1 MWLGSRQ
8 FAKYIIGFFMAIG
21 KCFSVIVK
29 SINSDSV
36 LDPNL
41 IIERVVG
48 KSQWI
53 WLGLIQ
59 IKNVNKK
66 IEIYAKI
73 ESLNPFSLRVH
84 IS

>member
-1 MWLGSRQ
+1 
-8 FAKYIIGFFMAIG
+8 MAIG

-73 ESLNPFSLRVH
+73 ESLFPFSLRV
-84 IS
+84 SES

>member
-29 SINSDSV
+29 SINLDSV

-41 IIERVVG
+41 IMGVELRIKVWY
-48 KSQWI
+48 KS
-53 WLGLIQ
+53 
-59 IKNVNKK
+59 IK
-66 IEIYAKI
+66 AKNN
-73 ESLNPFSLRVH
+73 EFLRKTVCLN
-84 IS
+84 

>member
-41 IIERVVG
+41 IMGRIED
-48 KSQWI
+48 KSRWYGQ
-53 WLGLIQ
+53 
-59 IKNVNKK
+59 V
-66 IEIYAKI
+66 
-73 ESLNPFSLRVH
+73 
-84 IS
+84 

>member
-36 LDPNL
+36 LDLNL
-41 IIERVVG
+41 IIGRVEDKGRWVW
-48 KSQWI
+48 S
-53 WLGLIQ
+53 GLIQ
-59 IKNVNKK
+59 IKNSNKN

-73 ESLNPFSLRVH
+73 ESLN
-84 IS
+84 